1 LELQMEKTQ
10 VKAKKSS
17 GKASKPQDADET
29 SNLPTATLRRKVR
42 RAVPGEA
49 SVASPPAPA
58 SEPPALP
65 EKSAVAAHPPEPTPA
80 TTVNASFSLFDP
92 DAKRVSL
99 CGDFNGWAPDA
110 TPLKWRE
117 GGHWET
123 TVALPPGRHEYK
135 FLADGRWM
143 PNPLARENVWNRHG
157 TLNSVIEVR
166 G

>member
-1 LELQMEKTQ
+1 
-10 VKAKKSS
+10 V
-17 GKASKPQDADET
+17 
-29 SNLPTATLRRKVR
+29 
-42 RAVPGEA
+42 
-49 SVASPPAPA
+49 
-58 SEPPALP
+58 
-65 EKSAVAAHPPEPTPA
+65 PTPG
-80 TTVNASFSLFDP
+80 TTVNASFALFDP

-143 PNPLARENVWNRHG
+143 PDPLARENVWNHHG